1 MTENGMRSD
10 DVAQAKALRLSDEDV
25 ETTRAILER
34 PRISIR
40 SRIVA
45 GFVLLF
51 VFMAAITV
59 AAVVFVSGV
68 AKNLQ
73 FLEKAGNSLFEIE
86 QARRFEKNFFLYGTN
101 LTDAL
106 ANIHTAQSEFE
117 KSADELRSVMGDE
130 RFSAIEADLAAYQDL
145 LYTLDASMG
154 PDGDRHS
161 AEYRSIETQLRT
173 AGSRILSEAEDMVDR
188 QRLSMHAMLRTSMV
202 VAVAFLL
209 IMVVVMGF
217 LAALMSHAVV
227 APLGRFVAYA
237 SRIGAGDYSPVRPA
251 RRFRDEFSELAVAVN
266 QMLQELKS
274 RQEQLLQAGKMAAVG
289 TLTSGVAH
297 ELNNPLNNIG
307 LTTESLIESFEDYSD
322 ETKLTMLNE
331 IYAQVERASATVRSL
346 LDFTRND
353 HPVMTSV
360 AVGEVLETT
369 LNLLGNELAIG
380 QVELEREI
388 DDDLPPV
395 PANPRHLQQ
404 VFLNL
409 LLNAVQAMPEGGTL
423 TVRAVRDEE
432 GGVRVDVADTGIGIP
447 PEDLDKVFDPF
458 FTTKEPGHGTGLGL
472 AVSFGIVERHG
483 GRITVASEVGE
494 GTTFSVFLPG
504 SAKRHG
510 TAG

>member
-1 MTENGMRSD
+1 MTENESRPRG
-10 DVAQAKALRLSDEDV
+10 VAQAQVVHPTDEDQ
-25 ETTRAILER
+25 ESTRAILDR

-40 SRIVA
+40 SRIAA

-51 VFMAAITV
+51 LFMAAITV
-59 AAVVFVSGV
+59 TAVVFVSG
-68 AKNLQ
+68 AGDKLR
-73 FLEKAGNSLFEIE
+73 FLEKAGNYLFEIE

-101 LTDAL
+101 LADAL

-117 KSADELRSVMGDE
+117 KSEDEFQKVMGDA
-130 RFSAIEADLAAYQDL
+130 RFNAAKADLVAYENL
-145 LYTLDASMG
+145 LYTLDASVG
-154 PDGDRHS
+154 TGGDRHS
-161 AEYRSIETQLRT
+161 AEYRSIEAQLRT
-173 AGSRILSEAEDMVDR
+173 AGSRVLSDAEDLVDR
-188 QRLSMHAMLRTSMV
+188 QRMAMHAMLRTSMV
-202 VAVAFLL
+202 VAVGFLL
-209 IMVVVMGF
+209 LMVFVMGL
-217 LAALMSHAVV
+217 LAVLMSHAVV

-266 QMLQELKS
+266 QMLQELKN
-274 RQEQLLQAGKMAAVG
+274 RQDQLIQAGKMAAVG

-307 LTTESLIESFEDYSD
+307 LTTESLIESFDDYTD
-322 ETKLTMLNE
+322 ETKLAMLNE
-331 IYAQVERASATVRSL
+331 VYSQVERASSTVRSL

-369 LNLLGNELAIG
+369 LNLLSNELSLG
-380 QVELEREI
+380 QVELEFEVGE
-388 DDDLPPV
+388 DV
-395 PANPRHLQQ
+395 PTVRANPRHLQQ

-409 LLNAVQAMPEGGTL
+409 LLNAIQAMPEGGTL
-423 TVRAVRDEE
+423 TVWAGPDED

-458 FTTKEPGHGTGLGL
+458 FTTKEPGQGTGLGL

-483 GRITVASEVGE
+483 GRLTVASEVGR
-494 GTTFSVFLPG
+494 GSTFSVFLPG
-504 SAKRHG
+504 GAKRHG
-510 TAG
+510 AGS